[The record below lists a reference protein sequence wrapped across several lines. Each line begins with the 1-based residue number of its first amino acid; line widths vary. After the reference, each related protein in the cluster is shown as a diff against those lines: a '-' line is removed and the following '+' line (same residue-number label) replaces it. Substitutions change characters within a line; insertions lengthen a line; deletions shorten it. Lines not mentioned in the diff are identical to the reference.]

1 MAGSLVGLF
10 AFAGPV
16 TGDPIEGSGADRRV
30 RPQLQ
35 HMCGIRGVVSW
46 LRNVGPWRFVSSA
59 RSGRKSEKLVQ
70 KEETVMNE
78 VAYRRLVGIDLGI
91 ATAHTAQV

>member
-46 LRNVGPWRFVSSA
+46 LRNVGPWRLCLLPGAAEVGEA
-59 RSGRKSEKLVQ
+59 RAEGGDGHE
-70 KEETVMNE
+70 
-78 VAYRRLVGIDLGI
+78 
-91 ATAHTAQV
+91 